1 MKTNILKVSLAVLLL
16 LGMSGCVSTKDIKVE
31 TVKSEKANLK
41 GYKTYEIIKE
51 SGADESLKKDKT
63 LKGVDVDAD
72 IRKIIV
78 AELAKRGKVEV
89 SHDPDFF
96 VAYVAGAD
104 MNAMQIKLDKEGRS
118 TIENIPEAAMILML
132 VDADTGAIIWLS
144 TAEAEFKGLPL
155 EQQQE
160 RLKFAI
166 RKMLN
171 GL

>member
-1 MKTNILKVSLAVLLL
+1 MKTIIKLSLTALLL
-16 LGMSGCVSTKDIKVE
+16 MGVTGCVSTEDIQVE

-41 GYKTYEIIKE
+41 GYQTYEIIKE
-51 SGADESLKKDKT
+51 SGADDTLKRDKT
-63 LKGVDVDAD
+63 LKGVDVDKG
-72 IRKIIV
+72 IRTIIV
-78 AELAKRGKVEV
+78 SELAKRGKVEV

-118 TIENIPEAAMILML
+118 TIENIPETAMLLML

-144 TAEAEFKGLPL
+144 TAEAEFKGLPI
-155 EQQQE
+155 EQQKE
-160 RLKFAI
+160 RLKYTI
-166 RKMLN
+166 RKMLS

>member
-1 MKTNILKVSLAVLLL
+1 MTNMVKTALVALLL
-16 LGMSGCVSTKDIKVE
+16 LGVTGCVSTKDIQVE
-31 TVKSEKANLK
+31 TVKSDKANLK

-63 LKGVDVDAD
+63 LKGVNVDAG

-78 AELAKRGKVEV
+78 EELAKRGKVEV
-89 SHDPDFF
+89 KHDPDFF

-104 MNAMQIKLDKEGRS
+104 MNAMQIKLDKKGRS
-118 TIENIPEAAMILML
+118 TIENIPEAAMLLML

-160 RLKFAI
+160 RLKYTI
-166 RKMLN
+166 KKMLS